1 MEEPVTTPAPGPAP
15 SPSAPAE
22 APSSPPAEPEPES
35 EPPSSGNPGSS
46 ASAPLSA
53 QGEDFAEQPAAVLL
67 TYSETVTPSVAAQC
81 VGLSASGSTATFGG
95 IEQGPTAQTIRL
107 ELVPGGAMPAKVR
120 CPAEADVKPASS
132 GVMAAHSTTGVDVLP
147 VAPAVASP
155 GGVVSDPI
163 DPKYLTEVPFGASSF
178 WIQPWRAYLDTWPAS
193 RLLSSLGIN
202 FNVTPAEASDVA
214 QLLQDSGFKLAR
226 IEISWNML
234 SYENPTKFVNEHSIR
249 QRLLALHEHGLRP
262 LILLN
267 SNSGGPTPNEPVT
280 LDTISEAPAG
290 STTVSLSLASA
301 SRVVPGKTGFNKLGF
316 GGMADVLIKKVDSQ
330 GVATLSRPLAQA
342 LPAGE
347 HAGATLLYAPFG
359 PPTLSNGQPNPQ
371 FQATLQGWLSYVS
384 VVAKYAASIFGPGG
398 YDLEIWNELSFGSQF
413 LNEERYYSPAR
424 EEGSGKV
431 PEAVLDDTVSYLRDP
446 NNGISRE
453 VGITDGFASQTP
465 FPSGATVPA
474 GTTALSKHYYA
485 GLREFPKDDEIN
497 NIQPIDAQ
505 GDRDFELVNGQAH
518 GPFQPL
524 FVPTYDSFF
533 PEYMLTATQ
542 TESIIR
548 DLSPITTYF
557 YSTAAHGRN
566 VGRPGEPHPEIW
578 MTEYNLP
585 AAEAQPVEPNETTPA
600 PVKPTSAD
608 ERHLQTKALLRHLVS
623 MVSKG
628 LGRDY
633 FFAAAHAGNL
643 DVIESSFITDLSK
656 HSTEYPGDEA
666 GGETTTAFRRMLAQF
681 QESGPLAAPRQLQ
694 LLSIAQEGE
703 HAQFAGDGTAAHPP
717 LYDREALG
725 VFPFQASP
733 TRFVIPIYVMT
744 RNLATLYEPS
754 APSTDIER
762 YDLPSE
768 NFRITL
774 GNLPET
780 SNAPNVSAYDPIRNE
795 ATRARLISRQGSS
808 AVFEFA
814 ALDYPRLLTIDY
826 AGK

>member
-1 MEEPVTTPAPGPAP
+1 MLLYAAEHRPAP
-15 SPSAPAE
+15 SAGHSQPS
-22 APSSPPAEPEPES
+22 
-35 EPPSSGNPGSS
+35 
-46 ASAPLSA
+46 
-53 QGEDFAEQPAAVLL
+53 
-67 TYSETVTPSVAAQC
+67 
-81 VGLSASGSTATFGG
+81 
-95 IEQGPTAQTIRL
+95 R
-107 ELVPGGAMPAKVR
+107 
-120 CPAEADVKPASS
+120 
-132 GVMAAHSTTGVDVLP
+132 HSHF
-147 VAPAVASP
+147 SP

-633 FFAAAHAGNL
+633 FFAAAHAKSLSMVSGNFMSAV
-643 DVIESSFITDLSK
+643 DANPSV
-656 HSTEYPGDEA
+656 YPGDQL
-666 GGETTTAFRRMLAQF
+666 GGETMLGFRNLLAHLR
-681 QESGPLAAPRQLQ
+681 GPAPHGPARQLR
-694 LLSIAQEGE
+694 LLSIAQKGD
-703 HAQFAGDGTAAHPP
+703 HAQFAGGGTAVHPP
-717 LYDREALG
+717 LYDREVLA

-744 RNLATLYEPS
+744 RNLSTLYRPNLPLS
-754 APSTDIER
+754 DVTR
-762 YDLPSE
+762 YDLPAE
-768 NFRITL
+768 TFRVKL
-774 GNLPET
+774 GNLPT
-780 SNAPNVSAYDPIRNE
+780 TPRPPSISAYDPLLNRS
-795 ATRARLISRQGSS
+795 TPARLVTHKGDA
-808 AVFEFA
+808 AVFE
-814 ALDYPRLLTIDY
+814 LSVTDYPRLLAIDY
-826 AGK
+826 H